1 MDEWMNGSHSY
12 KLWGLGRPRRQRLA
26 LPPTPQ
32 KQTIMPTVTSYLS
45 IRTAVFLKSFR
56 FWLKTTNLF
65 LFDGLSSLQTAP
77 LHLVISVGWEIFFG
91 GSWFMRMSTKP
102 KQNQMNGSNEN
113 RTHEWEWFHLLFSA
127 SARISNLKQEKQTEI
142 LAEWVII
149 QTHHFHSVWYWRDL
163 LRASDSAHLLPLVEC
178 DDLFSHQLSHSL
190 YSWGELRP

>member
-91 GSWFMRMSTKP
+91 GSWFMRMSTNTKTKP
-102 KQNQMNGSNEN
+102 N
-113 RTHEWEWFHLLFSA
+113 EWFQWE
-127 SARISNLKQEKQTEI
+127 SNSWSP
-142 LAEWVII
+142 ADYHPDGWVDPSTVTR
-149 QTHHFHSVWYWRDL
+149 QAL
-163 LRASDSAHLLPLVEC
+163 C
-178 DDLFSHQLSHSL
+178 QLSHRTCIAPARRFIMPNERYAEIQLIGHQTFKLMSKPFQGQTSPRMWNSRSL
-190 YSWGELRP
+190 LL